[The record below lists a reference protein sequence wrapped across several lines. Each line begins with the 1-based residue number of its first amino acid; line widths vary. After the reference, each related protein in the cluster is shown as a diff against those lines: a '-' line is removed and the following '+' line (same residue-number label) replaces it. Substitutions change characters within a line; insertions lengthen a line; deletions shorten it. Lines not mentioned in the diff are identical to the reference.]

1 MLATG
6 LSLHSCDLNQ
16 HLCNHLHLSSTC
28 IHLKHHLHNNNHHNP
43 PVVMH
48 RHTTPSLPDP
58 SAGPDFL
65 FKTTSSREAYTSLGR
80 RRRTRST
87 LLNHKQQQH
96 PRGKQAWNELPHRAA
111 PVISNQ
117 IDRKKIDVK
126 GRTHENGAHVETTL
140 RQQSNDNQAD
150 DEDVASSDVY
160 HRGRISHHDTNFN
173 RPESSALGSCIGFN
187 RVKRPRFRRP
197 RGTKVSTGPNGYRVQ
212 NDFSMASNSSVKGLV
227 HLDNHSQYR
236 NTQDVEENVTG
247 GSTNGC
253 GIHWNWSRIHHRGKS
268 FLDRAGRSLSCGLAD
283 PKLNRSFH
291 VTQGRGASFFPN
303 TEDDSSSHGKHE
315 AQELPL
321 LFDGSVSQGSSG
333 NTASAHVY
341 SGELGLFANSVLE
354 HDGKSDL
361 ASKTHFG
368 DTVKFRGNKHGMH
381 QNLTQKYTPRT
392 FRDLIGQNLV
402 SQALSNAVSQR
413 KIGMLYVFYGPHG
426 TGKTSCARIFAR
438 ALNCSSLERPKPCGF
453 CGSCIAHDVG
463 KSRNVKEVGT
473 VNNFDL
479 ESFADLVDNVKV
491 PLQPSQYR
499 VLILDDCDT
508 LSADCW
514 NALSKVID
522 RASRRLVFIFICS
535 SLDVLPHI
543 ITSRCQKF
551 FFPKLKDG
559 DITHALQWISGK
571 ECVLVDDD
579 ALKLIASR
587 SDGSLRDAE
596 MTLEQLS
603 LLGQR
608 ISVALVQ
615 ESAGLIS
622 DDKLV
627 HLLDLA
633 LSADTVNTVKS
644 LREIMETGVE
654 PLALMSQLATVVTDI
669 LAGSYDFNNDMHGRK
684 FFRRQ
689 ALPKEDVEKLRQA
702 LKTLSVAEKQLRLSN
717 DKLTGLTAALLQ
729 LDPNQQYVLPTSST
743 CSTSND
749 SPLYRNAGLAA
760 QGGSIENFEFC
771 GDNGIRKHAERS
783 NDVHYGWKASG
794 SAGHGRNHDGVGIS
808 FEQISA
814 LDADTD
820 RFGRR
825 QTSCKAQSEIE
836 EIWLEVLDSIRVRS
850 IKEFMYKEGQL
861 ISVSYTAA
869 PTVKLFF
876 SSSVT
881 KFKAEKFKAYIVQ
894 AFESVLGSPVIIEF
908 RCDTQRNAGPATTTT
923 VIVPISKTG
932 PSQPIPESDFVNS
945 TFVSRLGYDGVNSMH
960 PNSVVNVGNVR
971 NLRTSE
977 IEEVVASPR
986 ALNTSVHAENEK
998 SNGRKVTRPGE
1009 GVLSS
1014 MISEPGSIS
1023 DLRRPKE
1030 HNPCQALVRSKVSL
1044 ATVLRQAEGSTQ
1056 QNTWTKRKAV
1066 SIAEKLEQEN
1076 LRLEP
1081 RSRTLLCWRT
1091 ARATRRKASRLRSH
1105 TQKSPFLLKLVSCGV
1120 CRSIKSSR

>member
-16 HLCNHLHLSSTC
+16 HLCTHLHLSSRSC
-28 IHLKHHLHNNNHHNP
+28 IHLKHHLHNNNLHSP
-43 PVVMH
+43 PVLMH

-65 FKTTSSREAYTSLGR
+65 FKTTSSRETYTSLGR
-80 RRRTRST
+80 GRRRRRRRST
-87 LLNHKQQQH
+87 LLNNKQQH

-117 IDRKKIDVK
+117 VDRKKTNVK
-126 GRTHENGAHVETTL
+126 GRTLENGARVETIL
-140 RQQSNDNQAD
+140 QQQSNDNQAD

-160 HRGRISHHDTNFN
+160 RRTRISHHDTNFN
-173 RPESSALGSCIGFN
+173 PPESSAHGSCTGFD
-187 RVKRPRFRRP
+187 RVKRPRFRTL
-197 RGTKVSTGPNGYRVQ
+197 RGTKVSTGLNGYRAQ

-236 NTQDVEENVTG
+236 NTQNVEENVTG
-247 GSTNGC
+247 GSTNRC

-303 TEDDSSSHGKHE
+303 AEDDSSSHGRSE

-321 LFDGSVSQGSSG
+321 LFDGFVSQGSSG

-361 ASKTHFG
+361 ASETHFG

-426 TGKTSCARIFAR
+426 TGKTSCACIFAR

-463 KSRNVKEVGT
+463 KSRNIKEVGT

-479 ESFADLVDNVKV
+479 ESFADLVDNVIV
-491 PLQPSQYR
+491 PLQSSQYR
-499 VLILDDCDT
+499 VLIVDDCDT

-559 DITHALQWISGK
+559 DIMHALQWISGK
-571 ECVLVDDD
+571 ECFQVDDD

-669 LAGSYDFNNDMHGRK
+669 LAV
-684 FFRRQ
+684 
-689 ALPKEDVEKLRQA
+689 PKEDVEKLRQA
-702 LKTLSVAEKQLRLSN
+702 LKTLSAAEKQLRLSN

-749 SPLYRNAGLAA
+749 SPLYRNAK
-760 QGGSIENFEFC
+760 GGSIENFEFC
-771 GDNGIRKHAERS
+771 GDTEIRKHAERS
-783 NDVHYGWKASG
+783 NDVNYGKKASD
-794 SAGHGRNHDGVGIS
+794 SARHGRNHDGVGIS

-881 KFKAEKFKAYIVQ
+881 KSKAEKFKAYILQ

-960 PNSVVNVGNVR
+960 PNSVVNVRNVR
-971 NLRTSE
+971 NLHTSE
-977 IEEVVASPR
+977 IEEVAASPR
-986 ALNTSVHAENEK
+986 ALNSSVHAENEI
-998 SNGRKVTRPGE
+998 SNGRKVTRPGK
-1009 GVLSS
+1009 GVLST

-1044 ATVLRQAEGSTQ
+1044 ATVLQQAEGSTQ

-1091 ARATRRKASRLRSH
+1091 TRTTRRKASRLRSH
-1105 TQKSPFLLKLVSCGV
+1105 TRKSPFLLKLVSCGV
-1120 CRSIKSSR
+1120 CRSTKSSR